1 MKASQPTRKQVRT
14 FGIGLI
20 VILSIIAGLQ
30 IYLGRLEVSIGLFSA
45 CAVILVMLVLSPT
58 ILTPLYQLMLVVSK
72 AIGVVMTPIVLGL
85 VFYLVFAPV
94 GILLRL
100 VRRDILDRK
109 FNINSGSYW
118 KAKEATRDDLG
129 RYERQY

>member
-1 MKASQPTRKQVRT
+1 MESNQPTRKQVRT
-14 FGIGLI
+14 FSIGLI

-30 IYLGRLEVSIGLFSA
+30 IYLGRLWVGIGLFSA
-45 CAVILVMLVLSPT
+45 CAVILVMLALSPAML
-58 ILTPLYQLMLVVSK
+58 IPLYRGMMFVSK
-72 AIGVVMTPIVLGL
+72 AIGVVMTPVVLGL

-94 GILLRL
+94 GILFRL

-109 FNINSGSYW
+109 FNINSDSYW
-118 KAKEATRDDLG
+118 KAKEAAQDDLG